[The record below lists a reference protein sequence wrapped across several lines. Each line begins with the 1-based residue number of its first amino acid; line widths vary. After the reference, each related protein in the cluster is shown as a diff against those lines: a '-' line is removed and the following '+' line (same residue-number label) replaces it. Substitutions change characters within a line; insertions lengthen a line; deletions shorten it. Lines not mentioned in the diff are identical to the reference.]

1 MGTCRLP
8 FRRSSSKLCATLDL
22 SRGLRVDEPNIP
34 KSTSGNVDHEQG
46 EPGTDST
53 VVFFGDPARIG
64 EGFAIAL
71 RAMGI
76 TATIADVTHTSR
88 PNRENEHE

>member
-22 SRGLRVDEPNIP
+22 SRGLRMDETNLP
-34 KSTSGNVDHEQG
+34 KSASGFVEPVGPEQG
-46 EPGTDST
+46 RPPGAGAS
-53 VVFFGDPARIG
+53 VVFFGDPALVA

-71 RAMGI
+71 RAMR
-76 TATIADVTHTSR
+76 IAIN
-88 PNRENEHE
+88 PNRENDHA

>member
-22 SRGLRVDEPNIP
+22 SRGLRMDETNLP
-34 KSTSGNVDHEQG
+34 KSASGIVAPVGPQRERP
-46 EPGTDST
+46 PGAGRS
-53 VVFFGDPARIG
+53 VVFFGDPALVA

-71 RAMGI
+71 RAMGV
-76 TATIADVTHTSR
+76 DQSEPGEN
-88 PNRENEHE
+88 PNA